1 MAANFAD
8 ATQIVPIGNPLSAQ
22 FSVLRP
28 SLLPGLLA
36 AAAHN
41 RHRERSDVRLFEV
54 GAGVTRSGESRR
66 AGLVWVGDAGGA
78 HWSGARRGVDF
89 FDAKGMVERVG
100 DALQTPVSFSGESLP
115 GYLVR
120 GRAAS
125 VTSGTRRIGSVG
137 MLLPTIATA
146 AGLAANE
153 DVYVA
158 ELDLDALSAAR
169 RPHHLKVNPLPRYPS
184 IARDISIV
192 VDDSL
197 PAETVRGTIRS
208 AAPDT
213 LVSAREFDRYQGK
226 GVPGGRVSLSLR
238 LTFRSAERT
247 LTDAEVDAAMKDI
260 LTALKTA
267 HDAVQR

>member
-1 MAANFAD
+1 M
-8 ATQIVPIGNPLSAQ
+8 LS
-22 FSVLRP
+22 
-28 SLLPGLLA
+28 
-36 AAAHN
+36 
-41 RHRERSDVRLFEV
+41 
-54 GAGVTRSGESRR
+54 
-66 AGLVWVGDAGGA
+66 
-78 HWSGARRGVDF
+78 
-89 FDAKGMVERVG
+89 
-100 DALQTPVSFSGESLP
+100 
-115 GYLVR
+115 
-120 GRAAS
+120 
-125 VTSGTRRIGSVG
+125 
-137 MLLPTIATA
+137 PTIATA

-158 ELDLDALSAAR
+158 ELDLDALSAE
-169 RPHHLKVNPLPRYPS
+169 RPTPHLRVSPLPRYPS
-184 IARDISIV
+184 IARDISII

-226 GVPGGRVSLSLR
+226 GVPGGRISLSLR